1 MLESLSRGL
10 QNSLQKLLGKPVVD
24 EAALKELLNDVQR
37 NLIAADVDQ
46 ATSKKLC
53 DTIRK
58 RAEKEAAHTK
68 EHLAKI
74 VYEELVTIVGTA
86 YTMKVKTPMRIMLVG
101 LYGNGKTTTAGKLA
115 KFLQKHGLKPLL
127 IGLDR
132 DRPAA
137 FEQLEQLGQQINV
150 KALREFKTGFDA
162 YIADTAGR
170 DAFNEELLKELRKEK
185 DEFKPDITFLVVA
198 AEIGNQV
205 KKQAVEFK
213 KVGIDGVILT
223 RMDGTAKG
231 GGALTACA
239 EVGVPI
245 SFIGTGEKIPDI
257 EEFEPKGFISR
268 LLGWGDLQA
277 LLKKAEEV
285 SKEVKIEREDIEE
298 LNLLSF
304 YKQLEAAKKMGPL
317 GNVMQM
323 MGLSLPDEA
332 VSVGETKMKKFK
344 YIIDSM
350 TPHEREHPDDIDAS
364 RIARIAKGSG
374 CSETEVKE
382 LLKQFGMLKKV
393 TKMVKR
399 NRGGMAKMLKK
410 VGGLKL

>member
-1 MLESLSRGL
+1 MRV
-10 QNSLQKLLGKPVVD
+10 LLGKPVVD
-24 EAALKELLNDVQR
+24 EKVLKELLTDLQR
-37 NLIAADVDQ
+37 NLIAADVEM
-46 ATSKKLC
+46 AIAKKVC
-53 DTIRK
+53 DSIKK
-58 RAEKEAAHTK
+58 RAENEGARNK
-68 EHLAKI
+68 EHLARI
-74 VYEELVTIVGTA
+74 VYDELVKIVGTS
-86 YTMKVKTPMRIMLVG
+86 YQLKVKTPMRIMLVG
-101 LYGNGKTTTAGKLA
+101 LYGNGKTTAAGKIA
-115 KFLQKHGLKPLL
+115 KFLQKHGLKPAL

-137 FEQLEQLGQQINV
+137 FEQLEQLGKQINV
-150 KALREFKTGFDA
+150 KAFKEFQKGYDA

-170 DAFNEELLKELRKEK
+170 DAFNPELLKELEK
-185 DEFKPDITFLVVA
+185 QKTDFKPDITFLVVA
-198 AEIGNQV
+198 AEVGNQV
-205 KKQAVEFK
+205 KQQAQLFGR
-213 KVGIDGVILT
+213 VGVDGVILT

-245 SFIGTGEKIPDI
+245 SFLGTGEKVADL

-285 SKEVKIEREDIEE
+285 QKEVNIEREDIDKMD
-298 LNLLSF
+298 LQSF

-317 GNVMQM
+317 SNVMSM
-323 MGLSLPDEA
+323 MGMNLPKEVA
-332 VSVGETKMKKFK
+332 TVGETKMNKFK

-350 TPHEREHPDDIDAS
+350 TSYERENPEDINAS

-374 CSETEVKE
+374 CSEGEVKE
-382 LLKQFGMLKKV
+382 LLKQFGMMRKV

-399 NRGGMAKMLKK
+399 SRGGMDKLLKK
-410 VGGLKL
+410 FKGLGG